1 MRPSL
6 GIDLRSNRRS
16 FLVNTTAGFGAAWL
30 SANWPAAL
38 AASAHARS
46 AVASAAPHKF
56 EFLSDAQA
64 VEVAAIASRIIPS
77 DGSPGAT
84 EAGAVYFID
93 RGLMTI
99 AVDAQPLYR
108 DGLLQFQEDIHAMFP
123 GIDKFSA
130 ASVAQQDQFLQ
141 SQDNPSAPRSRRSRS
156 APDSP
161 SFFET
166 VRAHTVAAF
175 LIDPESE
182 YAGNR
187 SGVGW
192 QWIGREPAHSF
203 QSPFGFYDRD
213 YPGWSA
219 APAAEKAK

>member
-1 MRPSL
+1 ML
-6 GIDLRSNRRS
+6 IDRRN
-16 FLVNTTAGFGAAWL
+16 FLVSAATGLGTAWL

-46 AVASAAPHKF
+46 AAVSNTPPKF
-56 EFLSDAQA
+56 EFFSDQQA
-64 VEVAAIASRIIPS
+64 VEVAAIAARIIPS
-77 DGSPGAT
+77 DDSPGAT

-93 RGLMTI
+93 RGLITI
-99 AVDAQPLYR
+99 SPEAQPIYR
-108 DGLLQFQEDIHAMFP
+108 DGLLQFQEDIRQMFP
-123 GIDKFSA
+123 GVDKFSV

-141 SQDNPSAPRSRRSRS
+141 SQDNPDAPNRRRNRAASGT
-156 APDSP
+156 P

-166 VRAHTVAAF
+166 IRTHTVAAF

-192 QWIGREPAHSF
+192 QLIGRDPAHTF
-203 QSPFGFYDRD
+203 QPPFGFYDKD
-213 YPGWSA
+213 YPGWSP
-219 APAAEKAK
+219 APPAGEKAK